1 MVKIGLISD
10 MRRFKILNS
19 LSLKYVFHVFILRK
33 IKAGKS
39 LFMPVGQKTYIILQG
54 NV

>member
-1 MVKIGLISD
+1 MFSMFL
-10 MRRFKILNS
+10 F
-19 LSLKYVFHVFILRK
+19 LRK